1 MTIDNPWAA
10 IADPDPHSGWNARR
24 VDPSIPWDFFWAK
37 GSDLRPRLIL
47 RHHEASEMRL
57 PQLRGLHIEEVSD
70 GADGQIL
77 DIVLTEP
84 AGLEVFH
91 HLCLDIVGASRS
103 AKSEDSAV
111 SMAVQ
116 RTWLWHR
123 MLRGAPSGKL
133 SEEEQKGLIGELLM
147 LERLLHAVPC
157 ARAVLSWRG
166 PSGAPKDFEVGEVS
180 IECKARRGAATP
192 YVTIS
197 SEDQLDS
204 LGALDLFLYV
214 ADLTSASEDQG
225 FSVSELALRLGQ
237 AIADA
242 DQAAADLFGGALMSA
257 GLLPE
262 HDYAADRWTIQG
274 ERSYR
279 VDTAFPRIAASTLPL
294 GIERVHYQVDLNAI
308 SPCEVELEV
317 MLDVVRERAG
327 V

>member
-1 MTIDNPWAA
+1 MANENPWSA

-24 VDPSIPWDFFWAK
+24 VDPSVPWDFFWAK

-47 RHHEASEMRL
+47 RHREFSEMTL

-84 AGLEVFH
+84 TGLEVFH
-91 HLCLDIVGASRS
+91 HLCLDIVGAAAS
-103 AKSEDSAV
+103 ASSEGSAV
-111 SMAVQ
+111 SMAIQ

-147 LERLLHAVPC
+147 LEHLFAAVPPS
-157 ARAVLSWRG
+157 RAVMSWRG
-166 PSGAPKDFEVGEVS
+166 PAGAPKDFEVGEVL

-204 LGALDLFLYV
+204 LGAVDLFLFV

-225 FSVSELALRLGQ
+225 FSVSEMAVRLGQ
-237 AIADA
+237 LVSDV
-242 DQAAADLFGGALMSA
+242 DQAAADLFNGALISA

-262 HDYAADRWTIQG
+262 HDYSADRWTVQG

-279 VDTAFPRIAASTLPL
+279 VDSAFPRIAASTLPL

-308 SPCEVELEV
+308 SPCEVALEAMLEV
-317 MLDVVRERAG
+317 VKERAAT
-327 V
+327 

>member
-1 MTIDNPWAA
+1 MTTDNPWAA
-10 IADPDPHSGWNARR
+10 IADPEPHSGWNARR
-24 VDPSIPWDFFWAK
+24 VDTSIPWDFFWAK

-47 RHHEASEMRL
+47 RHHEAAQMGL
-57 PQLRGLHIEEVSD
+57 PQLRGLHIQEVSD
-70 GADGQIL
+70 GAVGQIL

-103 AKSEDSAV
+103 ATTEESAV
-111 SMAVQ
+111 SMAIQ

-147 LERLLHAVPC
+147 LEHLFDSVPRS
-157 ARAVLSWRG
+157 RAVLSWRG
-166 PSGAPKDFEVGEVS
+166 PSGAPKDFEIGEVS

-204 LGALDLFLYV
+204 LGAPDLFLFV

-225 FSVSELALRLGQ
+225 FSVSDLALRIGQ
-237 AIADA
+237 LVADV
-242 DQAAADLFGGALMSA
+242 DQAASDLFGGALISA

-262 HDYAADRWTIQG
+262 HDYSADRWTVQG

-279 VDTAFPRIAASTLPL
+279 VDSGFPRIAASELPL
-294 GIERVHYQVDLNAI
+294 GIERVHYQVDLNAV
-308 SPCEVELEV
+308 SSCEIALQA
-317 MLDVVRERAG
+317 MLDVVKERAG
-327 V
+327 A